1 MKKKAIVLL
10 LVVAI
15 AISGAFASSDG
26 VLDKNDWSI
35 GLNLGTINGLGFR
48 YGFGSFDLTTNISAN
63 ILFDIANSIDVGGDV
78 GAMWEV
84 YDIEIDR
91 KNHLPIT
98 IGGSVGAGVRIP
110 YDGTKVTATL
120 SALFMAGIEY
130 PIPDVPLTVYLRAG
144 LGAGFLKDNKFSPYF
159 TGAGYIGLLYE
170 VDK

>member
-1 MKKKAIVLL
+1 MKKKAIVLF
-10 LVVAI
+10 LVVTM
-15 AISGAFASSDG
+15 AISGVFASVQG
-26 VLDKNDWSI
+26 VLEKNDWSI

-48 YGFGSFDLTTNISAN
+48 YGFGGFDLTSNISAN
-63 ILFDIANSIDVGGDV
+63 VIFDIANSINIGGDV
-78 GAMWEV
+78 GAMWQV

-91 KNHLPIT
+91 KNHLPVT
-98 IGGSVGAGVRIP
+98 IGTSIGAGATIP
-110 YDGTKVTATL
+110 YNGEKVSATL